1 METGRH
7 SDRRGF
13 KPGFHQD
20 CVVMTRQGLLSIRPA
35 RLQYM
40 DAGLRRMSMI
50 LDAKITGTHIELLH
64 EDKAR
69 KKAVEIVPV
78 QARHRSDSAF
88 PAGAALMDEQ
98 PESSDMSL
106 LMNLS
111 RSFLQ
116 DLSEDQFVYTRNRHG
131 AALSLPG
138 ASEIGESLD
147 DGIHSR
153 FLFPETLN
161 TLYRAF
167 SEDLQR

>member
-1 METGRH
+1 M
-7 SDRRGF
+7 F
-13 KPGFHQD
+13 
-20 CVVMTRQGLLSIRPA
+20 
-35 RLQYM
+35 
-40 DAGLRRMSMI
+40 

-69 KKAVEIVPV
+69 KKAVEKVPG
-78 QARHRSDSAF
+78 QAWHRSDGAF
-88 PAGAALMDEQ
+88 PARLALMDEQ

-116 DLSEDQFVYTRNRHG
+116 ALTEDQFVYTRNRHSTT
-131 AALSLPG
+131 LSLPG

-153 FLFPETLN
+153 FLYPENLKK
-161 TLYRAF
+161 LYRAF

>member
-1 METGRH
+1 
-7 SDRRGF
+7 
-13 KPGFHQD
+13 
-20 CVVMTRQGLLSIRPA
+20 
-35 RLQYM
+35 
-40 DAGLRRMSMI
+40 MI
-50 LDAKITGTHIELLH
+50 LDARITGTHIELLH
-64 EDKAR
+64 EGKAA
-69 KKAVEIVPV
+69 KVPV
-78 QARHRSDSAF
+78 QAWHRSDGAF
-88 PAGAALMDEQ
+88 LTRLALMDEQ

-116 DLSEDQFVYTRNRHG
+116 ALSEDQLVYTRNGHT